1 MCALVT
7 GVQTCALPIAREG
20 DGEWARSEPSHIDQD
35 RSAMPCL
42 DRELEAEHRIGL
54 HGLRR
59 DGRESDRPALAGMPA
74 HAPCGPG
81 SSASSPSTR
90 SEEHTSELQH
100 TNAHIVCCL
109 LHEKKT

>member
-7 GVQTCALPIAREG
+7 GVQTCALPISREG
-20 DGEWARSEPSHIDQD
+20 DGEWARNEPSHIDQD

-59 DGRESDRPALAGMPA
+59 DRRESDRPALAGMPA

-81 SSASSPSTR
+81 SSAGSPPARTAER
-90 SEEHTSELQH
+90 RVGKECVQYVL
-100 TNAHIVCCL
+100 I
-109 LHEKKT
+109 